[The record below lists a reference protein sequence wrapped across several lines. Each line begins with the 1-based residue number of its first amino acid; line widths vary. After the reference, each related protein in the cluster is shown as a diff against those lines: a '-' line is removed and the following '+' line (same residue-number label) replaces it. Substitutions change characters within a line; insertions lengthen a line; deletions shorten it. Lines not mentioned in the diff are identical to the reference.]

1 MNMLNADG
9 GDQPSQRTR
18 IYDDE
23 GTVDDLDEIN
33 DDEYVEEI
41 EETDTSIRD
50 FINDGGDNSR
60 DFYSPVDY
68 FIVNNQ

>member
-1 MNMLNADG
+1 M
-9 GDQPSQRTR
+9 
-18 IYDDE
+18 
-23 GTVDDLDEIN
+23 DDLDEIN

-60 DFYSPVDY
+60 DIYSPVDY
-68 FIVNNQ
+68 FLINN